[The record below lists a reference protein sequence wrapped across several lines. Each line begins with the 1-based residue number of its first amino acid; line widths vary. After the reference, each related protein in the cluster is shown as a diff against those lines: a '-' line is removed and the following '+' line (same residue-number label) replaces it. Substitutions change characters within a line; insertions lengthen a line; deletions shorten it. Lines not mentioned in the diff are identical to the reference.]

1 MVHEIQLERLMSPFP
16 YPTQSKH
23 CPSLLEF
30 LESWGAGKGADQCHT
45 ERQQASILT
54 WFGCLPALLSIL
66 RICLGARAIR
76 LHVCSWHSGPLLQER
91 GLSLGSM
98 GSEVAHLSCCL
109 SY

>member
-16 YPTQSKH
+16 YLTQSKH

-45 ERQQASILT
+45 ERQQASILS

-76 LHVCSWHSGPLLQER
+76 LHGPLLQV
-91 GLSLGSM
+91 LALWSSLAG
-98 GSEVAHLSCCL
+98 A
-109 SY
+109 